1 MGQAMEEPCRWL
13 AFVARFEPRESGRS
27 KRGFHKGGVRRFGDP
42 SWLSYQILDM
52 TGRLPDYVVACVGG
66 GSNAIGMFHPFV
78 GDVDAGNVKLL
89 GVEAG
94 GKGMDALNSA
104 TLTKG
109 TPGVLHGTKT
119 YLLQVT
125 RSAVDARM

>member
-1 MGQAMEEPCRWL
+1 MCTYTCL
-13 AFVARFEPRESGRS
+13 YVYLPRPMCATMNTLQL
-27 KRGFHKGGVRRFGDP
+27 F
-42 SWLSYQILDM
+42 LMQMLDM
-52 TGRLPDYVVACVGG
+52 AGRLPDYVVACVGG

-78 GDVDAGNVKLL
+78 GDVDAGDVKLV

-109 TPGVLHGTKT
+109 TPGVLHGTRT
-119 YLLQVT
+119 YLLQVSLC
-125 RSAVDARM
+125 RCCVR

>member
-1 MGQAMEEPCRWL
+1 MHSPPPATATVTTTNTVTLLHRP
-13 AFVARFEPRESGRS
+13 
-27 KRGFHKGGVRRFGDP
+27 
-42 SWLSYQILDM
+42 QIVEM
-52 TGRLPDYVVACVGG
+52 TGKLPDRVVACVGG

-78 GDVDAGNVKLL
+78 GDVDAGDVKLV

-109 TPGVLHGTKT
+109 TPGVLHGTRT
-119 YLLQVT
+119 YLLQVPL
-125 RSAVDARM
+125 